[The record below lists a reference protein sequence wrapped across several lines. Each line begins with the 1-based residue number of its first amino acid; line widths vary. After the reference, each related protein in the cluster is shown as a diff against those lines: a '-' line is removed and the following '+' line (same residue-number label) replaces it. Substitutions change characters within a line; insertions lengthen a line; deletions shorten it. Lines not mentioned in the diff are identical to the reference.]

1 MRTLAVAA
9 CGTFLSLSE
18 HETFG
23 PLVDCV
29 CSGGTGKPAVVHEG
43 RAESCPS
50 GFFYGVRTSF
60 LLESASWK
68 LFRDEPGYGKKM
80 RSLVRQPFKAR
91 TTEELMAL
99 LSAVATAILAVIIVA
114 MLYFGREIFVPI
126 ALAILLSFVL
136 APLVGILQ
144 RIRVPRGLAVVS
156 VVVFAF
162 ALIFAMGSLL
172 ATQLTQLAGD
182 LPRYQSTITEKIQSF
197 RDTKAG
203 RGTLERAS
211 DMLKD
216 LGKEL
221 DKPKD
226 AASGHASSSA
236 ILPKAPGPQTPVPVE
251 VRQPD
256 PGALESLR
264 TLISPLVHPLA
275 TTGII
280 IIFVIF
286 ILLQREDLRNRL
298 IRLAGSYDLQRTTAA
313 LDDAAGRLSRLFLIQ
328 LVLNGA
334 FGLVIGIGL
343 WLIGIPSAILWGIL
357 AAVLRFVPYIGAVI
371 AAAFPLALA
380 VAVDPGWSML
390 LWTLALFLVVEPVVG
405 HVIEPMVYGHSTG
418 LSPVA
423 VVASATFWTA
433 LWGPIGLVLA
443 TPLTVC
449 LVVLGRHVERLEFLD
464 VMFGDRPALSP
475 PEIFYQRMLAG
486 DPTEAAEKAEQ
497 FLKERSLASY
507 YDEVALKGLQL
518 AQVDAE
524 RGALDQERLT
534 KIRDAVSEFASDVS
548 DQDDRPPAKINLTT
562 DAEASSA
569 VESVAENA
577 AHENLPILSKEN
589 LPPGWQGEHPVLC
602 MAGRSLIDEAAAIML
617 AQLSTAHGLAARV
630 EGPEALSTTNVFR
643 LETTGVAIVCLVYLD
658 ASGPAHMRYSVRRLR
673 RRLPKAT
680 IILGCLVRDIDPAA
694 LELLREGA
702 KADLVAASL
711 GEAVKLCIEAT
722 GVEDQPHAAS
732 RLERSTTAAA

>member
-1 MRTLAVAA
+1 MR
-9 CGTFLSLSE
+9 
-18 HETFG
+18 
-23 PLVDCV
+23 PL
-29 CSGGTGKPAVVHEG
+29 T
-43 RAESCPS
+43 
-50 GFFYGVRTSF
+50 
-60 LLESASWK
+60 
-68 LFRDEPGYGKKM
+68 
-80 RSLVRQPFKAR
+80 RQPFKAR
-91 TTEELMAL
+91 TTEQLMAL
-99 LSAVATAILAVIIVA
+99 LSAVATAILAVIIIS
-114 MLYFGREIFVPI
+114 MLYFGRDIFVPV

-144 RIRVPRGLAVVS
+144 RIHVPRGLAVVS
-156 VVVFAF
+156 VVILAF
-162 ALIFAMGSLL
+162 SLIFAMGSLL

-182 LPRYQSTITEKIQSF
+182 LPRYQSTISEKIQSF

-216 LGKEL
+216 LSKEL

-226 AASGHASSSA
+226 AVSA
-236 ILPKAPGPQTPVPVE
+236 RAPGSVVSPIAPGPPAPVPVE

-298 IRLAGSYDLQRTTAA
+298 IRLAGSSDLQRTTAA
-313 LDDAAGRLSRLFLIQ
+313 LDDAASRLSRLFLTQ
-328 LVLNGA
+328 LILNGA
-334 FGLVIGIGL
+334 FGVVIGTGL
-343 WLIGIPSAILWGIL
+343 WFIGIPSAILWGIL
-357 AAVLRFVPYIGAVI
+357 AAALRFVPYVGAVI

-390 LWTLALFLVVEPVVG
+390 LWTIALFIVVEPVAG

-486 DPTEAAEKAEQ
+486 DPTEAAEKAEE

-518 AQVDAE
+518 AQADVE
-524 RGALDQERLT
+524 RGALDQERLV
-534 KIRDAVSEFASDVS
+534 KIRDAVSEFASDLS
-548 DQDDRPPAKINLTT
+548 DQDDRPPAKSHSTT

-569 VESVAENA
+569 IESVAENA
-577 AHENLPILSKEN
+577 ANENLPILSKES
-589 LPPGWQGEHPVLC
+589 LPLEWQGEHPVLC
-602 MAGRSLIDEAAAIML
+602 VAGRSLIDEAAAIIL

-630 EGPEALSTTNVFR
+630 EGAAALSTTNVFR
-643 LETTGVAIVCLVYLD
+643 LDTTGVAIVCLVYLD

-673 RRLPKAT
+673 RKLPKAT
-680 IILGCLVRDIDPAA
+680 IILGCWVKDIDPAT

-702 KADLVAASL
+702 KADLVAASV

-722 GVEDQPHAAS
+722 GVKDQRQEAA
-732 RLERSTTAAA
+732 RQESTATAAA

>member
-1 MRTLAVAA
+1 MK
-9 CGTFLSLSE
+9 SL
-18 HETFG
+18 T
-23 PLVDCV
+23 
-29 CSGGTGKPAVVHEG
+29 
-43 RAESCPS
+43 
-50 GFFYGVRTSF
+50 
-60 LLESASWK
+60 
-68 LFRDEPGYGKKM
+68 
-80 RSLVRQPFKAR
+80 RQPFKAR
-91 TTEELMAL
+91 STEEMMAL
-99 LSAVATAILAVIIVA
+99 LSAVATAILAVIIIS
-114 MLYFGREIFVPI
+114 MLYFGRDIFVPV

-136 APLVGILQ
+136 APLVGLLQ
-144 RIRVPRGLAVVS
+144 RISVPRGLAVVS
-156 VVVFAF
+156 VVILAF
-162 ALIFAMGSLL
+162 SLIFAMGSLL

-182 LPRYQSTITEKIQSF
+182 LPRYQTTISEKIQSF

-216 LGKEL
+216 LSKEL

-226 AASGHASSSA
+226 AASARAAGS
-236 ILPKAPGPQTPVPVE
+236 ILVAGGPTPPAPVPVE

-280 IIFVIF
+280 VIFVIF

-298 IRLAGSYDLQRTTAA
+298 IRLAGSSDLQRTTAA
-313 LDDAAGRLSRLFLIQ
+313 LDDAASRLSRLFLTQ
-328 LVLNGA
+328 LILNGA
-334 FGLVIGIGL
+334 FGLVIGTGL

-357 AAVLRFVPYIGAVI
+357 AAALRFVPYIGAVI

-390 LWTLALFLVVEPVVG
+390 LWTLALFLVVEPLVG
-405 HVIEPMVYGHSTG
+405 HVVEPLVYGHSTG

-486 DPTEAAEKAEQ
+486 DPTEAAEKAEE

-518 AQVDAE
+518 AQADAD

-534 KIRDAVSEFASDVS
+534 KIRDAVTEFTGDLS
-548 DQDDRPPAKINLTT
+548 DQDDRPPAKGNSTT

-577 AHENLPILSKEN
+577 VSEHLPVISKDS
-589 LPPGWQGEHPVLC
+589 LPPEWRGEHPVLC
-602 MAGRSLIDEAAAIML
+602 VAGRSLIDEAAAVML

-630 EGPEALSTTNVFR
+630 EAAEALSTTNVFR
-643 LETTGVAIVCLVYLD
+643 LDTTGIAVVCLIYLD
-658 ASGPAHMRYSVRRLR
+658 GSGPAHMRYAVRRLR
-673 RRLPKAT
+673 RKLPSAT
-680 IILGCLVRDIDPAA
+680 IILGCWVKDIDQPA
-694 LELLREGA
+694 LELLRESA
-702 KADLVAASL
+702 KADLVASSL
-711 GEAVKLCIEAT
+711 GDAVKLCIEAA
-722 GVEDQPHAAS
+722 GVKEERRTSTSHEMSAIVAA
-732 RLERSTTAAA
+732 

>member
-1 MRTLAVAA
+1 MRPVI
-9 CGTFLSLSE
+9 
-18 HETFG
+18 
-23 PLVDCV
+23 
-29 CSGGTGKPAVVHEG
+29 
-43 RAESCPS
+43 
-50 GFFYGVRTSF
+50 
-60 LLESASWK
+60 
-68 LFRDEPGYGKKM
+68 
-80 RSLVRQPFKAR
+80 RQPFRAR
-91 TTEELMAL
+91 TAEELMAL
-99 LSAVATAILAVIIVA
+99 LSAAATAILAVIIIA

-144 RIRVPRGLAVVS
+144 RIHVPRGLAVVS
-156 VVVFAF
+156 LVILAF

-182 LPRYQSTITEKIQSF
+182 LPRYQSTISEKIQSF

-216 LGKEL
+216 LSKEL

-226 AASGHASSSA
+226 AASARASSST
-236 ILPKAPGPQTPVPVE
+236 ISPNVPRPQTPVPVE

-286 ILLQREDLRNRL
+286 ILFQREDLRNRI

-313 LDDAAGRLSRLFLIQ
+313 LDDAAGRLSRLFLTQ
-328 LVLNGA
+328 LIVNGA
-334 FGLVIGIGL
+334 FGVVIGIGL
-343 WLIGIPSAILWGIL
+343 WFVGIPSAILWGIL
-357 AAVLRFVPYIGAVI
+357 AAVLRFVPYIGAII

-390 LWTLALFLVVEPVVG
+390 LWTLALFIIVEPVVG
-405 HVIEPMVYGHSTG
+405 HVIEPMVYGRSTG

-507 YDEVALKGLQL
+507 YDEVALKGLHL

-524 RGALDQERLT
+524 RGALDLDRLT
-534 KIRDAVSEFASDVS
+534 KIRDAVNEFASDLS
-548 DQDDRPPAKINLTT
+548 DQDDRPPAKVNLTT

-569 VESVAENA
+569 VDSVAENA
-577 AHENLPILSKEN
+577 AHDNLPILSKET
-589 LPPGWQGEHPVLC
+589 LPPEWQGEHPVLC
-602 MAGRSLIDEAAAIML
+602 VAGRSLIDEAAAIML

-630 EGPEALSTTNVFR
+630 EGAEALSTTNVFR
-643 LETTGVAIVCLVYLD
+643 LETTGVAIVCVVYLD
-658 ASGPAHMRYSVRRLR
+658 VSGPAHMRYAVRRLR
-673 RRLPKAT
+673 RKLPKAT
-680 IILGCLVRDIDPAA
+680 IILGCWVKDIDPVA

-711 GEAVKLCIEAT
+711 SEAVKLCIEAT
-722 GVEDQPHAAS
+722 GVDEQCQAAS
-732 RLERSTTAAA
+732 GQKPSTTAAA

>member
-1 MRTLAVAA
+1 MR
-9 CGTFLSLSE
+9 
-18 HETFG
+18 
-23 PLVDCV
+23 PL
-29 CSGGTGKPAVVHEG
+29 T
-43 RAESCPS
+43 
-50 GFFYGVRTSF
+50 
-60 LLESASWK
+60 
-68 LFRDEPGYGKKM
+68 
-80 RSLVRQPFKAR
+80 RQPFKAR

-136 APLVGILQ
+136 APVVGILQ
-144 RIRVPRGLAVVS
+144 RIHVPRGLAVVS
-156 VVVFAF
+156 VVILAFAF
-162 ALIFAMGSLL
+162 IFAMGSLL
-172 ATQLTQLAGD
+172 ATQLAQLAGD
-182 LPRYQSTITEKIQSF
+182 LPRYQSTISEKIQLF
-197 RDTKAG
+197 RDTTAG

-211 DMLKD
+211 GVLKD
-216 LGKEL
+216 LSKEL

-226 AASGHASSSA
+226 APSARASGSIAGTN
-236 ILPKAPGPQTPVPVE
+236 APAQLTPVPVE

-298 IRLAGSYDLQRTTAA
+298 IRLAGSSDLQRTTAA
-313 LDDAAGRLSRLFLIQ
+313 LDDAASRLSRLFLTQ
-328 LVLNGA
+328 LILNGA
-334 FGLVIGIGL
+334 FGVVIGIGL
-343 WLIGIPSAILWGIL
+343 WFIGIPSAILWGIL
-357 AAVLRFVPYIGAVI
+357 AAALRFVPYIGAVI

-390 LWTLALFLVVEPVVG
+390 LWTLALFLIVEPLVG
-405 HVIEPMVYGHSTG
+405 HVIEPIFHGQSTG

-423 VVASATFWTA
+423 VVLAAVFWTM

-486 DPTEAAEKAEQ
+486 DPTEASEKAEE
-497 FLKERSLASY
+497 FLKERSLSSY

-518 AQVDAE
+518 ARVDAE
-524 RGALDQERLT
+524 RGALDHERQM
-534 KIRDAVSEFASDVS
+534 KIRDAVREFASDLA
-548 DQDDRPPAKINLTT
+548 DQDDRPPTKVRLTT

-569 VESVAENA
+569 VESVAEN
-577 AHENLPILSKEN
+577 S
-589 LPPGWQGEHPVLC
+589 
-602 MAGRSLIDEAAAIML
+602 
-617 AQLSTAHGLAARV
+617 AHG
-630 EGPEALSTTNVFR
+630 
-643 LETTGVAIVCLVYLD
+643 
-658 ASGPAHMRYSVRRLR
+658 
-673 RRLPKAT
+673 
-680 IILGCLVRDIDPAA
+680 
-694 LELLREGA
+694 
-702 KADLVAASL
+702 DL
-711 GEAVKLCIEAT
+711 
-722 GVEDQPHAAS
+722 
-732 RLERSTTAAA
+732 

>member
-1 MRTLAVAA
+1 MTPVI
-9 CGTFLSLSE
+9 
-18 HETFG
+18 
-23 PLVDCV
+23 
-29 CSGGTGKPAVVHEG
+29 
-43 RAESCPS
+43 
-50 GFFYGVRTSF
+50 
-60 LLESASWK
+60 
-68 LFRDEPGYGKKM
+68 
-80 RSLVRQPFKAR
+80 RQPFKAR
-91 TTEELMAL
+91 TSEELMTL
-99 LSAVATAILAVIIVA
+99 LSAVATAILGFMIITT
-114 MLYFGREIFVPI
+114 LYFGREIFVPI

-136 APLVGILQ
+136 APLVGLLQ

-156 VVVFAF
+156 VVVIAF

-182 LPRYQSTITEKIQSF
+182 LPRYQSTMSEKIQSL
-197 RDTKAG
+197 RETTAG

-211 DMLKD
+211 GMLKD
-216 LGKEL
+216 LSKEL

-226 AASGHASSSA
+226 AASALGHSS
-236 ILPKAPGPQTPVPVE
+236 ILSPKTPAPLAPVPVE

-264 TLISPLVHPLA
+264 SLISPLLHPLA

-298 IRLAGSYDLQRTTAA
+298 IRLAGSHDLQRTTAA
-313 LDDAAGRLSRLFLIQ
+313 LDDAAARLSRLFLIQ
-328 LVLNGA
+328 LLLNGT
-334 FGLVIGIGL
+334 FGVVIGIGL

-357 AAVLRFVPYIGAVI
+357 AAVLRFVPYIGAAI

-380 VAVDPGWSML
+380 VAVDPSWSML
-390 LWTLALFLVVEPVVG
+390 LWTLALFLVVEPIVG

-449 LVVLGRHVERLEFLD
+449 LVVLGRHVEHLEFLD

-497 FLKERSLASY
+497 FLKERSLTSY

-518 AQVDAE
+518 AQADAE
-524 RGALDQERLT
+524 RGALDPARLT
-534 KIRDAVSEFASDVS
+534 KIRAAVSEFASDLS
-548 DQDDRPPAKINLTT
+548 DQDDRPPAKVNLTT

-569 VESVAENA
+569 VESVAEDA
-577 AHENLPILSKEN
+577 GYENLPILSKEN
-589 LPPGWQGEHPVLC
+589 LPPQWQGEHPVLC
-602 MAGRSLIDEAAAIML
+602 LAGRSLIDEAAAIML

-630 EGPEALSTTNVFR
+630 EGAEALSTTNVFR

-680 IILGCLVRDIDPAA
+680 IILGCWVKDIDPAA
-694 LELLREGA
+694 LELVREGA
-702 KADLVAASL
+702 KADLAAASL
-711 GEAVKLCIEAT
+711 GDAVRLCIEAT
-722 GVEDQPHAAS
+722 GVKDRRQPAS
-732 RLERSTTAAA
+732 KRETPATAVA

>member
-1 MRTLAVAA
+1 
-9 CGTFLSLSE
+9 
-18 HETFG
+18 
-23 PLVDCV
+23 
-29 CSGGTGKPAVVHEG
+29 
-43 RAESCPS
+43 
-50 GFFYGVRTSF
+50 
-60 LLESASWK
+60 
-68 LFRDEPGYGKKM
+68 M
-80 RSLVRQPFKAR
+80 RSVTRPPFKAR

-99 LSAVATAILAVIIVA
+99 LSAVANAILATMIIA
-114 MLYFGREIFVPI
+114 MLYFGHDIFVPI

-144 RIRVPRGLAVVS
+144 HIHVPRGLAVVS
-156 VVVFAF
+156 VVVLAF

-172 ATQLTQLAGD
+172 ASQLTQLAGD
-182 LPRYQSTITEKIQSF
+182 LPRYQSTISEKIQSF

-216 LGKEL
+216 LSKEL

-226 AASGHASSSA
+226 AASARPSSST
-236 ILPKAPGPQTPVPVE
+236 ISPDLPRPQTPVPVE

-286 ILLQREDLRNRL
+286 ILLQREDLRNRI

-313 LDDAAGRLSRLFLIQ
+313 LDDAARRLSRLFLTQ
-328 LVLNGA
+328 LIVNGA
-334 FGLVIGIGL
+334 FGVVIGIGL

-357 AAVLRFVPYIGAVI
+357 ATVLRFVPYIGAVI

-390 LWTLALFLVVEPVVG
+390 LWTLALFIIVEPVVG
-405 HVIEPMVYGHSTG
+405 HVIEPMVYGRSTG

-518 AQVDAE
+518 AQADAE
-524 RGALDQERLT
+524 RGALDPDRLL
-534 KIRDAVSEFASDVS
+534 KIRDAVNEFASDLS
-548 DQDDRPPAKINLTT
+548 DQDDRPPAKANLTT

-577 AHENLPILSKEN
+577 AHENLPILTKDN
-589 LPPGWQGEHPVLC
+589 LPLEWHGEHPVLC
-602 MAGRSLIDEAAAIML
+602 LAGRSLIDEAAAIML

-630 EGPEALSTTNVFR
+630 EGAEVLSTTNIFR

-658 ASGPAHMRYSVRRLR
+658 ASGPSHMRYSVRRLR
-673 RRLPKAT
+673 RKLPNAT
-680 IILGCLVRDIDPAA
+680 IILGCWIRDIEPAA
-694 LELLREGA
+694 LEMLREGA

-711 GEAVKLCIEAT
+711 GDAVKLCIEAA
-722 GVEDQPHAAS
+722 VAKDEHQAAS
-732 RLERSTTAAA
+732 KGGTSATAAA

>member
-1 MRTLAVAA
+1 MRPVI
-9 CGTFLSLSE
+9 
-18 HETFG
+18 
-23 PLVDCV
+23 
-29 CSGGTGKPAVVHEG
+29 
-43 RAESCPS
+43 
-50 GFFYGVRTSF
+50 
-60 LLESASWK
+60 
-68 LFRDEPGYGKKM
+68 
-80 RSLVRQPFKAR
+80 RQPFKAR
-91 TTEELMAL
+91 TSEELMAL
-99 LSAVATAILAVIIVA
+99 LSAVATAILAAMIIA

-136 APLVGILQ
+136 APLVAILQ
-144 RIRVPRGLAVVS
+144 RIHVPRGLAVVS
-156 VVVFAF
+156 VVMLAF
-162 ALIFAMGSLL
+162 ALIFATGSLL

-182 LPRYQSTITEKIQSF
+182 LPRYQSTISEKIQSF

-216 LGKEL
+216 LGKEI

-226 AASGHASSSA
+226 AASARASSA
-236 ILPKAPGPQTPVPVE
+236 IVRSNAPGAQAPVPVE

-313 LDDAAGRLSRLFLIQ
+313 LDDAAGRLSRLFLTQ
-328 LVLNGA
+328 LIVNGA
-334 FGLVIGIGL
+334 FGVVIGTGL

-357 AAVLRFVPYIGAVI
+357 AAVLRFVPYIGSVI

-405 HVIEPMVYGHSTG
+405 QVIEPMVYGHSTG

-507 YDEVALKGLQL
+507 YDEVALRGLQL
-518 AQVDAE
+518 AQADAE
-524 RGALDQERLT
+524 RGALDPERLT

-548 DQDDRPPAKINLTT
+548 DQDDRPPAKENLTT

-577 AHENLPILSKEN
+577 AHENLPILGKEN
-589 LPPGWQGEHPVLC
+589 LPPEWQREHPVLC
-602 MAGRSLIDEAAAIML
+602 VGGRSLIDEAAAIML

-630 EGPEALSTTNVFR
+630 EGAEALSTANVFR

-673 RRLPKAT
+673 RKLPKAT
-680 IILGCLVRDIDPAA
+680 IILGCWVKDIDPAA

-702 KADLVAASL
+702 KADLAAASL
-711 GEAVKLCIEAT
+711 GDAVKLCIEAT
-722 GVEDQPHAAS
+722 GVKDRRQPDSKREKPA
-732 RLERSTTAAA
+732 TAVA

>member
-1 MRTLAVAA
+1 MEAEQMRPVI
-9 CGTFLSLSE
+9 
-18 HETFG
+18 
-23 PLVDCV
+23 
-29 CSGGTGKPAVVHEG
+29 
-43 RAESCPS
+43 
-50 GFFYGVRTSF
+50 
-60 LLESASWK
+60 
-68 LFRDEPGYGKKM
+68 
-80 RSLVRQPFKAR
+80 RQPFKAR
-91 TTEELMAL
+91 TPAELVAL

-136 APLVGILQ
+136 TPLVAILQ

-156 VVVFAF
+156 VVILAFAF
-162 ALIFAMGSLL
+162 IFAMGSLL

-182 LPRYQSTITEKIQSF
+182 LPRYQSTISEKIQYF

-221 DKPKD
+221 DKPKE
-226 AASGHASSSA
+226 ASSARAPSLVVNPNASG
-236 ILPKAPGPQTPVPVE
+236 PQAPVPVE

-298 IRLAGSYDLQRTTAA
+298 IRLAGSNDLQRTTAA

-328 LVLNGA
+328 LIVNGA
-334 FGLVIGIGL
+334 FGIVIGTGL

-371 AAAFPLALA
+371 GAVFPLALA

-390 LWTLALFLVVEPVVG
+390 LWTLALFLIVEPVVG

-464 VMFGDRPALSP
+464 IMFGDRPALSP
-475 PEIFYQRMLAG
+475 PEIFYQRMLAS
-486 DPTEAAEKAEQ
+486 DPAEAAEKAEQ

-518 AQVDAE
+518 AQADAE
-524 RGALDQERLT
+524 RGALDQDRLE
-534 KIRDAVSEFASDVS
+534 KIRDAVSEFASDIS
-548 DQDDRPPAKINLTT
+548 EQEDRPPSKTA

-569 VESVAENA
+569 IESVSENA
-577 AHENLPILSKEN
+577 WESLPVLTKED
-589 LPPGWQGEHPVLC
+589 LAPDWQGEHPVLC
-602 MAGRSLIDEAAAIML
+602 VAGRSLVDEAAAIML

-630 EGPEALSTTNVFR
+630 EKPEALSTANVFR
-643 LETTGVAIVCLVYLD
+643 LETTGVAIVCLIYLD
-658 ASGPAHMRYSVRRLR
+658 ASGPAHMRYAVRRLR
-673 RRLPKAT
+673 RKLPNAT
-680 IILGCLVRDIDPAA
+680 IILGCWVNGIDSAA
-694 LELLREGA
+694 LETLREGA
-702 KADLVAASL
+702 KADLVAATP
-711 GEAVKLCIEAT
+711 GEAVKLCIDAT
-722 GVEDQPHAAS
+722 GVAGQSRAAS
-732 RLERSTTAAA
+732 KQKQSTTAAA

>member
-1 MRTLAVAA
+1 MPERLFLCRSPHVLIGGIGTLQGLEGSGKQMR
-9 CGTFLSLSE
+9 
-18 HETFG
+18 
-23 PLVDCV
+23 PL
-29 CSGGTGKPAVVHEG
+29 TRQRFKP
-43 RAESCPS
+43 
-50 GFFYGVRTSF
+50 
-60 LLESASWK
+60 
-68 LFRDEPGYGKKM
+68 
-80 RSLVRQPFKAR
+80 R
-91 TTEELMAL
+91 TTEELIAL
-99 LSAVATAILAVIIVA
+99 LSAVATAILAVIIIS
-114 MLYFGREIFVPI
+114 MLYFGRDIFVPV

-136 APLVGILQ
+136 APLVEVLQ
-144 RIRVPRGLAVVS
+144 RIHVPRALAVVS
-156 VVVFAF
+156 VVILAF
-162 ALIFAMGSLL
+162 SLIFAMGSLL

-182 LPRYQSTITEKIQSF
+182 LPRYQSTISEKIQSF

-226 AASGHASSSA
+226 AASAR
-236 ILPKAPGPQTPVPVE
+236 APGSVLGPGVAGPVAPVPVE

-298 IRLAGSYDLQRTTAA
+298 IRLAGSSDLQRTTAA
-313 LDDAAGRLSRLFLIQ
+313 LDDAASRLSRLFLTQ
-328 LVLNGA
+328 LILNGA
-334 FGLVIGIGL
+334 FGVVIGIGL

-357 AAVLRFVPYIGAVI
+357 AAVLRFVPYVGAVI

-405 HVIEPMVYGHSTG
+405 HVVEPMVYGHSTG

-486 DPTEAAEKAEQ
+486 DPAEAAEKAEE

-518 AQVDAE
+518 AQADAE
-524 RGALDQERLT
+524 RGALDQERLA
-534 KIRDAVSEFASDVS
+534 KIRDAVSEFASDLS
-548 DQDDRPPAKINLTT
+548 DQDDRPPAKGSSTT

-577 AHENLPILSKEN
+577 ASEHLPLLSKET
-589 LPPGWQGEHPVLC
+589 LPPEWQGEHPVLC
-602 MAGRSLIDEAAAIML
+602 VAGRSLIDEAAAIML
-617 AQLSTAHGLAARV
+617 AQLATAHGLAARV
-630 EGPEALSTTNVFR
+630 EAAEALSTTNVFR
-643 LETTGVAIVCLVYLD
+643 LDTTGVAIVCLVYLD
-658 ASGPAHMRYSVRRLR
+658 ASGPAHMRYAVRRLR
-673 RRLPKAT
+673 RKLPSAT
-680 IILGCLVRDIDPAA
+680 IVLGCWVKEIDPAA
-694 LELLREGA
+694 LESLREGA
-702 KADLVAASL
+702 KADLVASSL
-711 GEAVKLCIEAT
+711 GDTVKLCIEAA
-722 GVEDQPHAAS
+722 GVKDQRQESLGKETSATVAA
-732 RLERSTTAAA
+732 

>member
-1 MRTLAVAA
+1 MR
-9 CGTFLSLSE
+9 
-18 HETFG
+18 
-23 PLVDCV
+23 PL
-29 CSGGTGKPAVVHEG
+29 T
-43 RAESCPS
+43 
-50 GFFYGVRTSF
+50 
-60 LLESASWK
+60 
-68 LFRDEPGYGKKM
+68 
-80 RSLVRQPFKAR
+80 RQPFKAR

-126 ALAILLSFVL
+126 SLAILLSFVL
-136 APLVGILQ
+136 APLVGLLQ
-144 RIRVPRGLAVVS
+144 RSRVPRGLAVVS
-156 VVVFAF
+156 VVIFAF

-216 LGKEL
+216 LSKEL
-221 DKPKD
+221 DRPKD
-226 AASGHASSSA
+226 AAAASASGPIAG
-236 ILPKAPGPQTPVPVE
+236 PKTPGAQVPVPVE

-280 IIFVIF
+280 LIFVIF

-313 LDDAAGRLSRLFLIQ
+313 LDDAAARLSRLFLIQ
-328 LVLNGA
+328 LLVNGA
-334 FGLVIGIGL
+334 FGVVIGTGL

-357 AAVLRFVPYIGAVI
+357 AAVLRFVPYIGAFI

-390 LWTLALFLVVEPVVG
+390 LWTLALFLVVEPVAG
-405 HVIEPMVYGHSTG
+405 HLVEPMVYGHSTG

-423 VVASATFWTA
+423 VVASATFWAA

-486 DPTEAAEKAEQ
+486 DPTEAAEKAEH

-534 KIRDAVSEFASDVS
+534 KIRDAVSEFASDLA
-548 DQDDRPPAKINLTT
+548 DQDDRPPAKINSTT

-577 AHENLPILSKEN
+577 THDTLPVLGKED
-589 LPPGWQGEHPVLC
+589 LPPEWQGEHPVLC

-630 EGPEALSTTNVFR
+630 EGAEALSTTNVFR
-643 LETTGVAIVCLVYLD
+643 LETTGVAVVCLVYLD
-658 ASGPAHMRYSVRRLR
+658 TSGPAHMRYSVRRLR

-680 IILGCLVRDIDPAA
+680 IILCCWVKDIDPAA

-722 GVEDQPHAAS
+722 GVVDQRQAAS
-732 RLERSTTAAA
+732 APEKPATAAA